1 MTSEKTQQTIDALEA
16 LLERERTALMD
27 GDLDFLVGQFDEKK
41 TLIDTLNGSGEAG
54 VVNLEQ
60 LQAKAQRN
68 QALLDSALQ
77 GIRSVTSRMN
87 ALHRSGGRSKASRP
101 ARWKSA
107 PDNWDADPRNSDQ
120 MHVTWKIRFRVLLG
134 DADQG

>member
-87 ALHRSGGRSKASRP
+87 ALHR
-101 ARWKSA
+101 
-107 PDNWDADPRNSDQ
+107 
-120 MHVTWKIRFRVLLG
+120 IRQTLETYDETGQRRTIEG
-134 DADQG
+134 QPTRKMEKRA